1 MEYYLELFLEVIPFV
16 TIAAAVYG
24 ILRAMRLKRRG
35 LSRDNWFRECI
46 RLAFVCYMAGLL
58 ALVWAPNG
66 MWSGLWLFLRYGWP
80 MECWGMMFRGEYNFD
95 ISFLGLVSG
104 QWVRS
109 MLLGNVLMFIP
120 LGLLL
125 PLRWPRLTMPKALA
139 AGICIDL
146 AIEVVQPVFGRSFDV
161 EDLIC
166 NTLGILLG
174 VGIYLLLRLAAP
186 QFVCICQEES

>member
-1 MEYYLELFLEVIPFV
+1 MDYYLELFLEIIPFV
-16 TIAAAVYG
+16 IFAAAVYS
-24 ILRAMRLKRRG
+24 ILRAMRLNRRG
-35 LSRDNWFRECI
+35 LGRDRWPRECV

-66 MWSGLWLFLRYGWP
+66 MWGGLWLFLRYGWP
-80 MECWGMMFRGEYNFD
+80 MECWGMMFRGEYSFD

-125 PLRWPRLTMPKALA
+125 PLRWPELTAPRALA
-139 AGICIDL
+139 VGICIDL
-146 AIEVVQPVFGRSFDV
+146 VIEVVQPVFGRSFDM
-161 EDLIC
+161 EDLVC

-174 VGIYLLLRLAAP
+174 LGMYLLIRLICP
-186 QFVCICQEES
+186 KFVYICQGKS

>member
-1 MEYYLELFLEVIPFV
+1 MDYYLELFLEIIPFV
-16 TIAAAVYG
+16 IFAATVYG
-24 ILRAMRLKRRG
+24 ILRAMRLRRRG
-35 LSRDNWFRECI
+35 LGWDSWPRECV

-66 MWSGLWLFLRYGWP
+66 MWGGLWLFLRYGWP
-80 MECWGMMFRGEYNFD
+80 MECWGMMFRGEYSFD
-95 ISFLGLVSG
+95 IFFLGLVSG

-125 PLRWPRLTMPKALA
+125 PLRWPELTAPRALA
-139 AGICIDL
+139 VGICIDL
-146 AIEVVQPVFGRSFDV
+146 VIEVIQPVFGRSFDM
-161 EDLIC
+161 EDLVC

-174 VGIYLLLRLAAP
+174 LGMYLLIRLICP
-186 QFVCICQEES
+186 KFVYICQGKS